1 MAELCL
7 DMGKIRQALAEREC
21 SEREMAR
28 QMEVAYSY
36 LNRLLAGKRRV
47 GSRAIAGFLLAGFAW
62 DKIFQVIPDETRS
75 HRVR

>member
-1 MAELCL
+1 MAELRL
-7 DMGKIRQALAEREC
+7 NIEKMRQVLAEREC

-36 LNRLLAGKRRV
+36 LNRLLAGKRSV

-62 DKIFQVIPDETRS
+62 DEIFQVIPDQTR
-75 HRVR
+75 